1 MSTNCLDTAFTVE
14 LPSYCFIYQGEL
26 NLSTHFKR
34 LQFSFRLAF
43 SINKSQ
49 GQTFQV
55 GLNLEKQV
63 FGHGT
68 LYVGLSRA
76 TTREGVRIYQPLS
89 KRIQSK
95 PDDPSGM

>member
-1 MSTNCLDTAFTVE
+1 M
-14 LPSYCFIYQGEL
+14 
-26 NLSTHFKR
+26 
-34 LQFSFRLAF
+34 
-43 SINKSQ
+43 
-49 GQTFQV
+49 

-76 TTREGVRIYQPLS
+76 TTREGVRIYQPLD

-95 PDDPSGM
+95 QDDPSGTVRIKNVICREFKEL